1 MFVTFTMKSTL
12 NAIASSPGV
21 IHHTTLLNR
30 RPPHIR
36 GAELHTLQRGASTP
50 PYPSQSFEPTHTHFC
65 GKTHTHPEQ
74 DKNSTRLS
82 WEGLIYPLPFS
93 GGWNLPL
100 LPSLPKPVN
109 NTTPHYFQPV
119 QGKNTHIQHKK
130 ASPHTSLISYSYP
143 IGSHTGVTTH
153 AIQPAIEGRQIPG
166 YTHTPLASNAYTH
179 ASPFLL
185 QPTSQYIQTS
195 KAGNPS
201 THARTSSLP
210 GKHMQCT
217 HQGSAFKLGL
227 HASYHRIHG
236 RKASRPCYD
245 YLGATPIP
253 TIGLI
258 TSCHRR
264 PSRQASRDYLLPYT
278 QGLDPSY
285 HPREDMQGREHY
297 THN

>member
-130 ASPHTSLISYSYP
+130 ASPRTSLISYSYP
-143 IGSHTGVTTH
+143 GYRLPYWRHNACHPTSHRGKADPRLHPYTPCIQCLHACEPILIAANQPIHTDKQGRQSIHACEDFLTARETH
-153 AIQPAIEGRQIPG
+153 AM
-166 YTHTPLASNAYTH
+166 H
-179 ASPFLL
+179 
-185 QPTSQYIQTS
+185 
-195 KAGNPS
+195 
-201 THARTSSLP
+201 
-210 GKHMQCT
+210 
-217 HQGSAFKLGL
+217 
-227 HASYHRIHG
+227 
-236 RKASRPCYD
+236 
-245 YLGATPIP
+245 
-253 TIGLI
+253 
-258 TSCHRR
+258 
-264 PSRQASRDYLLPYT
+264 PSRQRIQARIACFLPSDSRQESQPPML
-278 QGLDPSY
+278 
-285 HPREDMQGREHY
+285 
-297 THN
+297 

>member
-1 MFVTFTMKSTL
+1 VL
-12 NAIASSPGV
+12 Q
-21 IHHTTLLNR
+21 
-30 RPPHIR
+30 PPHTHHRALNPHI
-36 GAELHTLQRGASTP
+36 HTFAAR
-50 PYPSQSFEPTHTHFC
+50 PTHTQNRT
-65 GKTHTHPEQ
+65 KIAL
-74 DKNSTRLS
+74 D

-109 NTTPHYFQPV
+109 NTTPHYFKPV

-245 YLGATPIP
+245 YLGAHTHHWIYYILPSE
-253 TIGLI
+253 TIQ
-258 TSCHRR
+258 TSKQRLF
-264 PSRQASRDYLLPYT
+264 ASLHPGVRSFLPPKGGHAG
-278 QGLDPSY
+278 QGTL
-285 HPREDMQGREHY
+285 HP
-297 THN
+297 